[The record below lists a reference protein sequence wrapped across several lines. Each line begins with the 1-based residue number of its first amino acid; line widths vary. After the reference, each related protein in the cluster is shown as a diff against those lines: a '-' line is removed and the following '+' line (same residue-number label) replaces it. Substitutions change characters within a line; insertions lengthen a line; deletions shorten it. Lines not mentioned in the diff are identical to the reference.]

1 VQLRRVADG
10 VVVDTPAKLNLFFE
24 ILARRSDGF
33 HEIETLMAPLSVYDT
48 LEFRDL
54 GPAKAGSEAA
64 VALDC
69 GWGSGLVKRARRAN
83 GLSGRADLES
93 GEAGAGG
100 QRGET
105 SDLEELP
112 TGIDNIAVRAVEL
125 LRRRAG
131 VERNG
136 AIRLTKRIP
145 SAAGL
150 GGGSSDAAAALAAA
164 NAAWNL
170 GWTRE
175 RLLPLGAE
183 LGSDVPFFL
192 HRGPAICRGRGEK
205 VTPVRRFGVLFV
217 VVVRPPQGLRTAA
230 VYQLSRPRESAA
242 LGGPAATAVHE
253 RLLSRDWRRL
263 EIYNALTPAAR
274 QLSPWVERLQR
285 EFAGTGCLADGMS
298 GSGSS
303 WFGVCRSA
311 RHARCVSGRLRSRQL
326 GRVFTAAC
334 G

>member
-10 VVVDTPAKLNLFFE
+10 AVVATPAKLNLFFE
-24 ILARRSDGF
+24 ILARRADGY
-33 HEIETLMAPLSVYDT
+33 HEIETLMAPLGLYDT

-54 GPAKAGSEAA
+54 GSAAGSQAA
-64 VALDC
+64 ISLEC
-69 GWGSGLVKRARRAN
+69 GWAAGLLKRARARKASGMGSRAE
-83 GLSGRADLES
+83 DES
-93 GEAGAGG
+93 GDAAAGG
-100 QRGET
+100 ERGET

-112 TGIDNIAVRAVEL
+112 TGNENIAVRAVEL

-131 VERNG
+131 IERNC

-150 GGGSSDAAAALAAA
+150 GGGSSDAAAALVAA
-164 NAAWNL
+164 NVAWNL

-175 RLLPLGAE
+175 RLLPLAAE

-192 HRGPAICRGRGEK
+192 HRGPAICRGRGER
-205 VTPVRRFGVLFV
+205 VTEVDRFGRLFV

-230 VYQLSRPRESAA
+230 VYQASRPGKGGASAA
-242 LGGPAATAVHE
+242 LVHE

-263 EIYNALTPAAR
+263 EIYNALTPGAR
-274 QLSPWVERLQR
+274 RLSPWIERLER

-303 WFGVCRSA
+303 WFGICRSA

>member
-1 VQLRRVADG
+1 
-10 VVVDTPAKLNLFFE
+10 
-24 ILARRSDGF
+24 
-33 HEIETLMAPLSVYDT
+33 
-48 LEFRDL
+48 L
-54 GPAKAGSEAA
+54 GS
-64 VALDC
+64 
-69 GWGSGLVKRARRAN
+69 
-83 GLSGRADLES
+83 RADTES
-93 GEAGAGG
+93 GDAGAGG
-100 QRGET
+100 ERGET

-112 TGIDNIAVRAVEL
+112 TGNDNIAVRAVEL

-164 NAAWNL
+164 NLTWNL

-175 RLLPLGAE
+175 RLLPLAAE

-192 HRGPAICRGRGEK
+192 HRGPAICRGRGEQ
-205 VTPVRRFGVLFV
+205 VTQVRRFGELFV

-230 VYQLSRPRESAA
+230 VYQASRPRT
-242 LGGPAATAVHE
+242 GATAVGAMPVHE

-274 QLSPWVERLQR
+274 ELSPWVERLER

-298 GSGSS
+298 GSGTS